1 MHQEGLQKAEVIG
14 LEYSIERQTT
24 KDIHLCLMAFQL
36 FCDWL
41 EFIWLFGSPALP
53 RTGERWGGRPP
64 GPAQAGALVR
74 RAGGACATAVC
85 VWMYEAQ
92 IPPKPRGHLCDHYHN
107 HIKAAGD

>member
-41 EFIWLFGSPALP
+41 EFIWLFALP
-53 RTGERWGGRPP
+53 LFRGQESSGGGGRPP
-64 GPAQAGALVR
+64 GPAQAGALIR

-85 VWMYEAQ
+85 VCVWMYEPQ
-92 IPPKPRGHLCDHYHN
+92 IPPKAQGSFV
-107 HIKAAGD
+107 